1 MYLFGSFLKI
11 IIEIGME
18 ITHYMNDNDILRDNC
33 PIHVN
38 IYEFLLV
45 YVKAS
50 FYNLVSIYE

>member
-50 FYNLVSIYE
+50 FYNLVSI